1 MKNSILQKGQKLI
14 TKREVV
20 ISVYEMNGEK
30 INDIINY
37 PAGEVIEILEE
48 LENNTYLL
56 EFWMDA
62 DVMVNEQK
70 VTYSFDEKTI
80 QEWLTEEEAD

>member
-80 QEWLTEEEAD
+80 QEWLTEEEAN